1 MVLIDSSVWIRFYHP
16 ERLPTPELDAVL
28 SMGQA
33 ATTDLIMTEVLQ
45 GFRLTDQK
53 AYAMALSDLE
63 SCIYLPAFN
72 KSLAIKAANH
82 YRKLRSEGITPRN
95 TIDVYLATLCLEHNC
110 QMLSYDLKDFVP
122 MRDSLGFEL
131 LEIQA

>member
-1 MVLIDSSVWIRFYHP
+1 MVLVDSSVWIRFYHP
-16 ERLPTPELDAVL
+16 ERLPTPELDAAL

-45 GFRLTDQK
+45 GFRLAEK
-53 AYAMALSDLE
+53 NAYTLALSDLE
-63 SCIYLPAFN
+63 SCIYLPALN
-72 KSLAIKAANH
+72 KSLAIKAANN

-95 TIDVYLATLCLEHNC
+95 TIDVYLATVCLEHKC
-110 QMLSYDLKDFVP
+110 QMLTYDIKDFMP

-131 LEIQA
+131 LGIQA

>member
-1 MVLIDSSVWIRFYHP
+1 MVLVDSSVWIRFYRP
-16 ERLPTPELDAVL
+16 ERLPTPELDTVL

-33 ATTDLIMTEVLQ
+33 ATTDLVMTEVLQ

-53 AYAMALSDLE
+53 AYALALSDLE

-95 TIDVYLATLCLEHNC
+95 TIDVYLATVCLEYKC
-110 QMLSYDLKDFVP
+110 QMLSYDINDFVP

-131 LEIQA
+131 LDIQA

>member
-45 GFRLTDQK
+45 GFRLTEKK
-53 AYAMALSDLE
+53 AYALALSDLE

-72 KSLAIKAANH
+72 KSLAIKAANN
-82 YRKLRSEGITPRN
+82 YRTLRSEGITPRN
-95 TIDVYLATLCLEHNC
+95 TIDVYLATICIEHHS
-110 QMLSYDLKDFVP
+110 QMLSYDMKDFVP
-122 MRDSLGFEL
+122 MREVLGL
-131 LEIQA
+131 TLMDAAL

>member
-45 GFRLTDQK
+45 GFRLTEKK
-53 AYAMALSDLE
+53 AYALALYDLE

-72 KSLAIKAANH
+72 KSLAIKAANN
-82 YRKLRSEGITPRN
+82 YRTLRSEGITPRN
-95 TIDVYLATLCLEHNC
+95 TIDVYLATLCIEHNS
-110 QMLSYDLKDFVP
+110 QMLSYDMKNFVP
-122 MRDSLGFEL
+122 MRDVLGLILMDTAF
-131 LEIQA
+131 